1 MFLQLHFDT
10 NITQHM
16 RTHAGE
22 PLSRSDNLKRLG
34 LYASV
39 QPDEILFAMQQSR
52 DSQDSGIRFVLK
64 VKNIG
69 KESTNARV
77 YNGY

>member
-10 NITQHM
+10 NITQRT

-22 PLSRSDNLKRLG
+22 PLSRSDNLKTLG

-39 QPDEILFAMQQSR
+39 QPD
-52 DSQDSGIRFVLK
+52 
-64 VKNIG
+64 
-69 KESTNARV
+69 
-77 YNGY
+77 

>member
-16 RTHAGE
+16 RTDAGE

-39 QPDEILFAMQQSR
+39 QPD
-52 DSQDSGIRFVLK
+52 
-64 VKNIG
+64 
-69 KESTNARV
+69 
-77 YNGY
+77 